1 MLEFLENLQRFS
13 NNEAIIFNDISYTYE
28 NFINDI
34 NKTKTKLDLSFSDGE
49 VVALIGDFSYQNIAT
64 FFALA
69 LKKCIIV
76 PFIKFDEN
84 NIKSSFVNFII
95 DENLQITKTNIT
107 STHKLIQILQN
118 SKHSGLILHSSATT
132 GKAKIMLHNLDKML
146 QIFLE
151 KNEKKLRVLGILAFD
166 HIGGIDVMLRV
177 LSIGSTLV
185 IPKNKTT
192 MQILK
197 TLEKQKVQ
205 VLPAS
210 ATFLNLLMLNAD
222 FKSYDLSSVS
232 NISYG
237 AEIMS
242 ETLLKKLNQ
251 NFKNTKISQKFGT
264 SETGS
269 FVVKSKSN
277 DSLFMK
283 IDDKNIEYKIV
294 ENELYLKSKTQILG
308 YLNVD
313 ESFVD
318 GWFKTGDL
326 VQNTEEGYL
335 KIIGRSKEIINVGGL
350 KVLPIEIEN
359 VILELDFIK
368 DVLVFGEKNTI
379 TNESVSCEIILKE
392 NIDQSIAKKQILK
405 HIRANLEKHK
415 IPTKIKFIS
424 NLELNDRFKKKRVKI
439 ES

>member
-13 NNEAIIFNDISYTYE
+13 NNKAIIFDDISCTYE
-28 NFINDI
+28 NLINDI

-49 VVALIGDFSYQNIAT
+49 VVALMGDFSYQNIAT

-95 DENLQITKTNIT
+95 DENLQITKTNNT

-151 KNEKKLRVLGILAFD
+151 KKEKKLRVLGILAFD

-222 FKSYDLSSVS
+222 FKSYDLSNIS

-326 VQNTEEGYL
+326 VQSTEEGYL

-379 TNESVSCEIILKE
+379 TNESVSCKIILKE

-424 NLELNDRFKKKRVKI
+424 NLELNDRFKKKRVR
-439 ES
+439 